1 MNRPRDLPLV
11 ASLEEHEQDR
21 LSVDR
26 RELHGPRLWV
36 SLVFDEIGRASEQAV
51 WPLRGSTDK
60 TTRSIADA
68 LEQPSDLRFEIFAL
82 QIAGEANCV
91 LANRIGAEPRQLL
104 GFALANLLS
113 IRGLSLGWGLERPAL
128 LITRDFYAQTFHE
141 AFDLGPQIFAHER
154 ARKLRDLIRRRIQPQ
169 GRQLGR
175 IRLAGLLR
183 RHRIG
188 WDDARGLSGVF
199 ERAAGARR
207 PGVVWRLR
215 RSYGRLCRLD
225 RRRLRLD
232 RRQPGE
238 VNACEIGVIAG
249 IVSGEKDLPR
259 LTRTLALRLFVI
271 RRRDVVG
278 VLTVERRGCFVWR
291 LRRSYGRL
299 CRRDRRQFRLDRRQP
314 GEVNACKIG
323 VIAGTVSAEKDLPRL
338 TRILAFRLFVI
349 RRRDVVGIPTVERP
363 GCFVWSLRR
372 SYGRLCRRDRRQF
385 RLDRRQLRL
394 DRRQPGEV
402 NACKIGVIAGT
413 VSGEKDLPRLTR
425 TE

>member
-68 LEQPSDLRFEIFAL
+68 LEQPSDLRFEIVAL

-104 GFALANLLS
+104 GFAPANLFS
-113 IRGLSLGWGLERPAL
+113 IRGLSLGWGLERPALLITHLERPAL

-154 ARKLRDLIRRRIQPQ
+154 ARKLRDLIGRRIQAQ

-175 IRLAGLLR
+175 VGLAGLLR

-207 PGVVWRLR
+207 PSVVWRLR

-232 RRQPGE
+232 RRQPGD
-238 VNACEIGVIAG
+238 VNACE
-249 IVSGEKDLPR
+249 
-259 LTRTLALRLFVI
+259 
-271 RRRDVVG
+271 
-278 VLTVERRGCFVWR
+278 
-291 LRRSYGRL
+291 
-299 CRRDRRQFRLDRRQP
+299 
-314 GEVNACKIG
+314 IG

-363 GCFVWSLRR
+363 GGFVWRLRR
-372 SYGRLCRRDRRQF
+372 NYGRLCRRDRRQF
-385 RLDRRQLRL
+385 RLYGRQA
-394 DRRQPGEV
+394 GE
-402 NACKIGVIAGT
+402 
-413 VSGEKDLPRLTR
+413 
-425 TE
+425 